1 MSKPKVT
8 PWFNCQK
15 QPPVREG
22 TYEVL
27 CSGPTGPYAH
37 VAPRWTGSEWRDEPF
52 GFIPCPQCRWRGL
65 TKPGERN
72 G

>member
-15 QPPVREG
+15 QPPVRAG
-22 TYEVL
+22 KYEL
-27 CSGPTGPYAH
+27 RCPKPFATS
-37 VAPRWTGSEWRDEPF
+37 APRTRWTGSEWRNSIF
-52 GFIPCPQCRWRGL
+52 GFIPCPKCRWRGL
-65 TKPGERN
+65 TKPGEHN